1 MKKFLFL
8 LVWLLSLIATSL
20 YIYERPELIEGIKYY
35 FVELKK
41 PNIKKEVSSEVHK
54 VLANSFAVEFSNIIS
69 LSEKTAFIVHD
80 ENILNFDED
89 SLRIY
94 TQNGYLIKNFKSQ
107 KLNLPNV
114 FTLLRNG
121 GVKTIFIHNNYDF
134 ALMSSSK
141 GKCFYASIVS
151 LNDSKEIF
159 KTKCLNDKKKN
170 IDFNG
175 LGSSS
180 IHFNDQI
187 FLSVGTPEQK
197 SSKIRALAQD
207 VNSMYGKILKINKED
222 LDKIIE
228 SPNSDIELEIFSTGH
243 RNPQGITKIN
253 EFIFSVEH
261 GPKGGDELNKLIEG
275 KNYGWPKVSYGTQ
288 YFYDENGKSFKIS
301 HEVNKF
307 EEPLFALVPSVGISS
322 LNTCPL
328 KLKDYYKKPCLI
340 ALSLYGNDQRPGKSL
355 IIYLLNEKMSKVH
368 SIEKI
373 FIRDDLKLRHFV
385 TNSKNELYEDKNGSI
400 YVSADRKGIYK
411 ISFVDFRN

>member
-1 MKKFLFL
+1 MKNFLFL

-35 FVELKK
+35 FTEFKK
-41 PNIKKEVSSEVHK
+41 PNIKKEVSSEVQK
-54 VLANSFAVEFSNIIS
+54 VLANAFAVEFSNIIS

-80 ENILNFDED
+80 ENILNFNED

-121 GVKTIFIHNNYDF
+121 GVKTIFIYNNYDF
-134 ALMSSSK
+134 ALISSAK

-151 LNDSKEIF
+151 LIDSKEIF

-180 IHFNDQI
+180 IHFNDKI
-187 FLSVGTPEQK
+187 FLSIGTPEQK
-197 SSKIRALAQD
+197 SLKIRALAQD

-228 SPNSDIELEIFSTGH
+228 NPNNDIELEIFSTGH

-253 EFIFSVEH
+253 EFVFSVEH

-288 YFYDENGKSFKIS
+288 YFYDENGKSYKIN
-301 HEVNKF
+301 HEANKF

-340 ALSLYGNDQRPGKSL
+340 ALSLYGNAQRPGKSL
-355 IIYLLNEKMSKVH
+355 IIYLLNEKMNKVH

-373 FIRDDLKLRHFV
+373 FIRDDLKFRHFV